1 MHYLRNLD
9 DCYVDLEYILYKV
22 ITAKCCG
29 SLYAVSFTLTLIPWQ
44 INVGAANPQ
53 VICLGSLM
61 LMNPKNNTILKSE
74 CSSHESQQ
82 QRYTCHILRFY
93 PPTPAKPA
101 TSNQPFLFYSIRRLR
116 DCLRRI
122 RTFLHLVHF
131 QFTSLGMDSAQ
142 KVLFLKKN

>member
-1 MHYLRNLD
+1 MLW
-9 DCYVDLEYILYKV
+9 
-22 ITAKCCG
+22 ITIRCQFHFDAY
-29 SLYAVSFTLTLIPWQ
+29 SLTNQ
-44 INVGAANPQ
+44 RRANPQ

-82 QRYTCHILRFY
+82 QHYIYTCHILRFY